1 MKLQEI
7 KTIEHKGISIAIK
20 IDYRR
25 GTASLV
31 EEHSN
36 KTWRFVDRGLE
47 YMNSWLTILDAM
59 QVAVTECKK
68 ILEADLAEKA
78 RLKEDLIVGALLAE
92 GERKKK

>member
-1 MKLQEI
+1 
-7 KTIEHKGISIAIK
+7 
-20 IDYRR
+20 
-25 GTASLV
+25 
-31 EEHSN
+31 
-36 KTWRFVDRGLE
+36 
-47 YMNSWLTILDAM
+47 MNSWLTILDAM